1 MGYEIV
7 VANEARSD
15 ELAIIIKYQTSASII
30 IVFLIIKNAHRVSR
44 ILPDFICK
52 NNRFLA
58 CFFILGDAYSYH
70 VWRAWYNGSYNMMA
84 KPPEEL

>member
-1 MGYEIV
+1 MV

-58 CFFILGDAYSYH
+58 CSVSFWETRTVTMFGEHGI
-70 VWRAWYNGSYNMMA
+70 MA
-84 KPPEEL
+84 HIT